1 MVLRDDSVRVRLQ
14 RLEEVISTLERLR
27 QDIGDLRTDK
37 IGMWAVERGL
47 QLGAEIVMDIGNHI
61 LSAHYGISPADHKDV
76 VRQLARQ
83 KVLGQGVATRLE
95 GLAGFRNILVHD
107 YIRLDPEKVIAAFEW
122 APRDF
127 SEFASEIRTWLE
139 GLPLQP

>member
-14 RLEEVISTLERLR
+14 RLEEVISTLERLC

-83 KVLGQGVATRLE
+83 KVLGQGDQD
-95 GLAGFRNILVHD
+95 LAGR
-107 YIRLDPEKVIAAFEW
+107 PAPPAIAPFT
-122 APRDF
+122 APATPGSPGTPACGCSWDR
-127 SEFASEIRTWLE
+127 
-139 GLPLQP
+139 

>member
-1 MVLRDDSVRVRLQ
+1 MVLRDNSVRVRLQ

-27 QDIGDLRTDK
+27 QEVGEARTDLRQ
-37 IGMWAVERGL
+37 MWAVERGL
-47 QLGAEIVMDIGNHI
+47 QLGAEIILDIGNHI

-76 VRQLARQ
+76 IHQLARQ
-83 KVLGQGVATRLE
+83 GVLNQSVAARLE

-107 YIRLDPEKVIAAFEW
+107 YIRLEPEKVLAAFER

-127 SEFASEIRTWLE
+127 SEFAMEIRSWLE
-139 GLPLQP
+139 GLAQP